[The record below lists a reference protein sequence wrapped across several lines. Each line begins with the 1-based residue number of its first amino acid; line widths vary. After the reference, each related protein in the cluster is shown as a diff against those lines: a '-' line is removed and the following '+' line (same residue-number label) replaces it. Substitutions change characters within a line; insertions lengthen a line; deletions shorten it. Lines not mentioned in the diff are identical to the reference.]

1 MGDKNKNTNNP
12 MAFHVNTLNLI
23 KHNFKILSVEFL
35 IKYLK
40 IISFTYI
47 HMYLLQMQNALID
60 LLELIFTFSYPF
72 HLISHFLLF
81 YTLYNQSLCLFCS
94 KFENNIL

>member
-1 MGDKNKNTNNP
+1 MVDKNKNKNNT
-12 MAFHVNTLNLI
+12 MAFHDNTLNL
-23 KHNFKILSVEFL
+23 KNHNFKILSVEFL

-60 LLELIFTFSYPF
+60 LPELIFTFSYPF
-72 HLISHFLLF
+72 HLISYFMLF
-81 YTLYNQSLCLFCS
+81 YTLYNQPLCPFRS
-94 KFENNIL
+94 KFLNNIL